1 MQAAGSIHRID
12 IAGVGVVVKH
22 HKDGWKKNLAVI
34 LEDFREWAI
43 DMLWNATRLVES
55 ARERDW
61 LRVLH
66 YSHAF
71 VTTTI
76 EKLYRVLG
84 IAFWIYVGLWLKDKV
99 FL

>member
-22 HKDGWKKNLAVI
+22 HKDGWEKNLAVI
-34 LEDFREWAI
+34 LDDFREWAI

-66 YSHAF
+66 YGHAF

-76 EKLYRVLG
+76 EKLYRVWGLVVV
-84 IAFWIYVGLWLKDKV
+84 IYAGLWLARKI
-99 FL
+99 L